1 MPSIDQSSK
10 RDEDKEWKADMWLLR
25 ALIKQTVADLIG
37 VPTEDFTLAD
47 IEESDPDIVHAAC
60 DYKEYPYEWLTLT
73 KDYGN
78 ADSATTLPLGL
89 RMEQLIRERGLWKIY
104 EERMKLPQIAF
115 EMEERGVTAS
125 EVNTL
130 GVIEQYGMEAAEAED
145 QCVSIAKKYGHDL
158 ELPAGA
164 TVNDS
169 LREFFYGST
178 WLECPRCGKETKVKE
193 WSDVLKDDNQLCPKC
208 EKKGKGHALVHTKVH
223 RRRNLGLEKV
233 YSEKTGNPTLD
244 KDAMAY
250 YLATLEGEPWDFV
263 DALMTKRSRAVA
275 VGDAESYVWF
285 WLPTKDPLWRRMHP
299 TYNPVGTDHL
309 RWSSYNYNMQNV
321 SDQEDSPL
329 RGCFGP
335 APGREWWSMD
345 FKNLELRI
353 PAYESGEPA
362 MIELFERSSDP
373 PYFGSYHLL
382 NASIIYPDE
391 FWPLAEREGEFKHQ
405 HKNKYKRI
413 KGFGFAK
420 QYGCGRRKADK
431 VTGVAGPSDMLD
443 AKLPLVAK
451 LTDYIINFARKNG
464 YVETIPDRDID
475 PDRGYPILASRDER
489 GNVGTTTPFNYHT
502 SGTAMQC
509 TNKAMVQCEEKAL
522 RPWRAEGF
530 DAFITAQ
537 VHDQLVFDM
546 PAGEGMSN
554 IPRATRLR
562 ELMEDSGR
570 AISIPTPV
578 SAEFIP
584 HGKSWAEGV
593 AV

>member
-10 RDEDKEWKADMWLLR
+10 RDEDKEWKGDMWLLR

-89 RMEQLIRERGLWKIY
+89 RMEQMIRERGLWKIY

-275 VGDAESYVWF
+275 QDAPDV
-285 WLPTKDPLWRRMHP
+285 
-299 TYNPVGTDHL
+299 
-309 RWSSYNYNMQNV
+309 Q
-321 SDQEDSPL
+321 
-329 RGCFGP
+329 
-335 APGREWWSMD
+335 PGRHGP
-345 FKNLELRI
+345 
-353 PAYESGEPA
+353 PAVEQ
-362 MIELFERSSDP
+362 LQLQ
-373 PYFGSYHLL
+373 H
-382 NASIIYPDE
+382 
-391 FWPLAEREGEFKHQ
+391 AER
-405 HKNKYKRI
+405 
-413 KGFGFAK
+413 
-420 QYGCGRRKADK
+420 
-431 VTGVAGPSDMLD
+431 
-443 AKLPLVAK
+443 
-451 LTDYIINFARKNG
+451 
-464 YVETIPDRDID
+464 
-475 PDRGYPILASRDER
+475 
-489 GNVGTTTPFNYHT
+489 
-502 SGTAMQC
+502 
-509 TNKAMVQCEEKAL
+509 L
-522 RPWRAEGF
+522 RPGGLAAARVLRPGTRAGVVVDGLQELG
-530 DAFITAQ
+530 AA
-537 VHDQLVFDM
+537 H
-546 PAGEGMSN
+546 
-554 IPRATRLR
+554 TRLR
-562 ELMEDSGR
+562 VWRACDDRAVREVQRSPILRQLPPAERQHHLPRRVLAAGREGGGVQAPAQEQVQAHQGIRLREAVRMRAAQGRQGDGRRRVVRHAGRQAAAGRQAHRLHYQLRAEEGVRGDYTRQGYRPGQGISDPGVEGR
-570 AISIPTPV
+570 ARQRGHDHAVQLPHQRYGHAVYQQGDGPV
-578 SAEFIP
+578 R
-584 HGKSWAEGV
+584 GEGPATV
-593 AV
+593 EGGRVRRIHHRAGA